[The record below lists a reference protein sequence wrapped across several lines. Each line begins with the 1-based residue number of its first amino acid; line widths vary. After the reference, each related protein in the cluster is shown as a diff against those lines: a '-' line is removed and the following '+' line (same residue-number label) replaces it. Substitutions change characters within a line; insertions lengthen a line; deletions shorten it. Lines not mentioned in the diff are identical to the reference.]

1 MNNPIRVA
9 MIIQRYHPHVGGA
22 EKQLASVIP
31 LLKRE
36 GCEVHVLTRRFDQLP
51 RFEKINDVP
60 VHRLPAFGPK
70 AVASAMFTFSALPLL
85 QKISPDIIHAHEL
98 LSPTTTGLF
107 AKRLFRF
114 PVVAKVLRGGILGDI
129 TKLERR
135 KFGYKRIDRLVRNVD
150 TFITISSEIDSE
162 LREVGI
168 PNDRRCF
175 IPNGVDTIR
184 YSPQEE
190 SKKELR
196 QSLNLPNVPTVLF
209 AGRLAPEKRLDQLLD
224 IWPSI
229 RESYPEANL
238 ILLGTG
244 EDEERLK
251 RMAPAEVQ
259 FLGNVKDVVPYLRA
273 ADIFALPSDT
283 EGLSNALLE
292 AMSCGLAV
300 IATSVGGARDL
311 VDHKETGW
319 LIPPD
324 SPGLLKAGL
333 MELLKDS
340 ELRSSLGKYAR
351 ERVIQKYSLPLV
363 AHNLRLLYDRVLGS
377 DMGQPVEHRPVTIPS
392 TQLPSVELPS
402 PRQ

>member
-1 MNNPIRVA
+1 MKHLRVA
-9 MIIQRYHPHVGGA
+9 MIIQRYYPHVGGA
-22 EKQLASVIP
+22 EKQLASIIP
-31 LLKRE
+31 LLRQE
-36 GCEVHVLTRRFDQLP
+36 DCEVHVITRRFDRLP

-60 VHRLPAFGPK
+60 VHRLPAPLPK
-70 AVASAMFTFSALPLL
+70 PLASAMFTLSALPLL
-85 QKISPDIIHAHEL
+85 RKLRPDIIHAHEL
-98 LSPTTTGLF
+98 LSPTTTALL
-107 AKRLFRF
+107 AKKIFRV
-114 PVVAKVLRGGILGDI
+114 PVVSKVLRGGILGDI

-135 KFGYKRIDRLVRNVD
+135 KLGYKRIDNLVRNVD
-150 TFITISSEIDSE
+150 TFITISSEIDTE

-168 PNDRRCF
+168 SANRRCF
-175 IPNGVDTIR
+175 IPNGVDTVR
-184 YSPQEE
+184 YSPSDQA
-190 SKKELR
+190 KEDLRKSLGLR
-196 QSLNLPNVPTVLF
+196 QGPTVLF
-209 AGRLAPEKRLDQLLD
+209 AGRLAPEKRLDQLLE

-229 RESYPEANL
+229 RELDPQANL
-238 ILLGTG
+238 ILLGIG
-244 EDEERLK
+244 EDAARLK
-251 RMAPAEVQ
+251 RMAPSEVV
-259 FLGNVKDVVPYLRA
+259 FPGSVKDVVPYLRA

-333 MELLKDS
+333 IELLRDS

-363 AHNLRLLYDRVLGS
+363 AHNLRLLYERIVGGE
-377 DMGQPVEHRPVTIPS
+377 MGAPAERKPTGMPS
-392 TQLPSVELPS
+392 AQLSSFELHP